1 MNKLFFLLTLSLI
14 LASCGSSRKATQHQT
29 SQNTAS
35 NKTIAKSINLNKSEA
50 IVSYAKTFNGTKYKF
65 GGTTKKGMD
74 CSGLVY
80 TSFKSENISLPRIS
94 RDMATQGNKISL
106 NNVNQGDLVFF
117 RTNKSKKSINHVGLV
132 IENKKG
138 EIFFI
143 HSTTSL
149 GVITSSLD
157 ENYWKSSFVE
167 ARRIL

>member
-1 MNKLFFLLTLSLI
+1 MCYRHAIREIQDAIQDGRFSDAEPPPYTEEDVERELEEFKKFERDREEGETGADGNYIRLLTPHSGVDGRLFVDEGLSVI
-14 LASCGSSRKATQHQT
+14 R
-29 SQNTAS
+29 
-35 NKTIAKSINLNKSEA
+35 EER
-50 IVSYAKTFNGTKYKF
+50 V
-65 GGTTKKGMD
+65 
-74 CSGLVY
+74 
-80 TSFKSENISLPRIS
+80 S

-106 NNVNQGDLVFF
+106 NKTNKGDLVFF

-132 IENKKG
+132 VENKKG